1 MNRQQIKKWSLLR
14 HLNFKGY
21 KRTASGN
28 PLNMVK
34 VMSPSRLTIYGNA
47 VQDGTPSPDA
57 PVEVQL
63 CGDRTGNL
71 FDKKHASNIDNWEL
85 STSKDNG
92 YYELQGIANGETIT
106 IALKLNAAM

>member
-34 VMSPSRLTIYGNA
+34 VMFPSQLTIYGNA

-57 PVEVQL
+57 PVKVQL

-71 FDKKHASNIDNWEL
+71 LDVTRISGNQIEVTDN
-85 STSKDNG
+85 KV
-92 YYELQGIANGETIT
+92 Y
-106 IALKLNAAM
+106 